1 MPAFLLEL
9 AIIES
14 FIIFSFTDRYVQKCG
29 SLPVIRLSSSSSSS
43 FNTDS
48 FDFRSFLSSA
58 SRTEL
63 GCVPNT
69 RSMKNAYSCFLVI
82 PTYFNLDLQ
91 FFLKWLKHLRPVA
104 FGTVSANA
112 LFLTELFLHLLHIHE
127 PFLTIL
133 NSLQKQRTL
142 SSYRRF
148 STYYNVNQ
156 LVR

>member
-1 MPAFLLEL
+1 MPVFLLDF

-43 FNTDS
+43 FNTVS

-69 RSMKNAYSCFLVI
+69 LSMKNACSCFLVI
-82 PTYFNLDLQ
+82 PTDFNLDLQ
-91 FFLKWLKHLRPVA
+91 FSLRWLEHLRPVA
-104 FGTVSANA
+104 LGIVSANA
-112 LFLTELFLHLLHIHE
+112 SDRAFSPSVTYPRAFLDNSGQLAETADAIFL
-127 PFLTIL
+127 
-133 NSLQKQRTL
+133 
-142 SSYRRF
+142 
-148 STYYNVNQ
+148 
-156 LVR
+156 